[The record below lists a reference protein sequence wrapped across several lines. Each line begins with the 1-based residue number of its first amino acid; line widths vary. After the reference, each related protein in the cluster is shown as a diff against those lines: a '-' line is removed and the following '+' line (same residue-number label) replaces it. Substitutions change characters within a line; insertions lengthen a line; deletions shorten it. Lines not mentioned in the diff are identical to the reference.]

1 MIQLSLID
9 WSESQSRASDP
20 TTSKEAASNVSR
32 KAETLRGMFVS
43 GVRRLGTATA
53 KEAAQ
58 AITEN
63 HVVSES
69 IRKRAKECVKM
80 QKVSVVGI
88 RECSVSGHKCQVYRS
103 VEKQTPRAGLTYRI
117 ARPDSPTRTVE
128 VFFAEDGVLMAQD
141 VSRAPHEFGYLTP
154 VADLWAYEFD
164 EVAK

>member
-9 WSESQSRASDP
+9 WSESQARASDP
-20 TTSKEAASNVSR
+20 STSKEAASNVSR

-53 KEAAQ
+53 KEAAK

-63 HVVSES
+63 QVISES

-80 QKVSVVGI
+80 KQVAVAGI
-88 RECSVSGHKCQVYRS
+88 RECSVSGHKCQVYRV
-103 VEKQTPRAGLTYRI
+103 VEKQTPRAGVTYRI
-117 ARPDSPTRTVE
+117 AKPDSPTRTVE

-141 VSRAPHEFGYLTP
+141 VSRAPHEMGYLTP
-154 VADLWAYEFD
+154 VADLWAYEFA